1 MESIIFF
8 TNHAQHANSTCVQRG
23 KQYAPSTFD
32 WPALRASTCCLISWW
47 IAPEQPKTAAS
58 AATIGVVVVAT
69 SAVGWLV
76 GCGRVDEEQ
85 EQEEE
90 EEEDV
95 ASGSGGSRERRRRR
109 RRATI
114 PDGVGKYINEIHGR
128 EGEAKRGLLRNPSWM
143 NVHRGIIIVLLW
155 ERQLRCLS
163 CV

>member
-1 MESIIFF
+1 MESIILLNKSC
-8 TNHAQHANSTCVQRG
+8 TTC
-23 KQYAPSTFD
+23 KLYLCMKEKKCAASTFD

-58 AATIGVVVVAT
+58 AATLGVVVVVAT

-90 EEEDV
+90 EKEEEDV
-95 ASGSGGSRERRRRR
+95 ASGSGDGSRERRRRR

-128 EGEAKRGLLRNPSWM
+128 
-143 NVHRGIIIVLLW
+143 
-155 ERQLRCLS
+155 
-163 CV
+163 